1 MLLDRERSP
10 PAFSSS
16 VTRLTTK
23 RARWSSATK
32 SCTLAGSNCGSS
44 IFQGRNLLL
53 MPRTESDS
61 PFLDQQNPLLLRQA
75 PRALE
80 TTVEADCRCVGVEIV
95 IRRAGSAGSCAQFG
109 ARRLPDGEPAL

>member
-16 VTRLTTK
+16 VTRLTTKRARWSSATKLTTK

-75 PRALE
+75 PSLTE
-80 TTVEADCRCVGVEIV
+80 SEKMSLIQKV
-95 IRRAGSAGSCAQFG
+95 AGEV
-109 ARRLPDGEPAL
+109 L